1 MPAERTLAMI
11 KPDATGRNLIGK
23 IIAHYEAEGFEVVG
37 LKRLRLSLDD
47 ARAFYAVHAERPFYD
62 SLTEFMSSGPI
73 CALVLQRD
81 NAIAYLREVMGATNP
96 EEAAAGTIRAL
107 YAKSLEAN
115 SVHGSDAPETAA
127 NEIAFFF
134 DENAIFSS

>member
-11 KPDATGRNLIGK
+11 KPDATSRNLIGK

-37 LKRLRLSLDD
+37 LKRLRLTLDD
-47 ARAFYAVHAERPFYD
+47 ARAFYAVHAERPFYG

-81 NAIAYLREVMGATNP
+81 NAIVHLREIMGATNP
-96 EEAAAGTIRAL
+96 DEAAEGTIRAL

-115 SVHGSDAPETAA
+115 SVHGSDAPETAVT
-127 NEIAFFF
+127 EIKFFF
-134 DENAIFSS
+134 SEEELL

>member
-11 KPDATGRNLIGK
+11 KPDATSRNLIGK

-37 LKRLRLSLDD
+37 LKRLRLTLDD

-81 NAIAYLREVMGATNP
+81 NAIVHLREVMGATNP
-96 EEAAAGTIRAL
+96 DEAAEGTIRAL

-115 SVHGSDAPETAA
+115 SVHGSDAPETAVT
-127 NEIAFFF
+127 EIKFFF
-134 DENAIFSS
+134 SEEELL

>member
-1 MPAERTLAMI
+1 MRAERTLAMI

-37 LKRLRLSLDD
+37 LKRLRLTLDD

-81 NAIAYLREVMGATNP
+81 NAIVHLREVMGATNP
-96 EEAAAGTIRAL
+96 EEAAEGTIRAL

-115 SVHGSDAPETAA
+115 SVHGSDAPETAVT
-127 NEIAFFF
+127 EINFFF
-134 DENAIFSS
+134 SEEELL

>member
-11 KPDATGRNLIGK
+11 KPDATSRNLIGK

-37 LKRLRLSLDD
+37 LKKLRLTLDD

-81 NAIAYLREVMGATNP
+81 NAIVHLREVMGATNP
-96 EEAAAGTIRAL
+96 EEAAEGTIRAL
-107 YAKSLEAN
+107 YARSLEAN
-115 SVHGSDAPETAA
+115 SVHGSDAPETAGT
-127 NEIAFFF
+127 EINFFF
-134 DENAIFSS
+134 SEEELL